1 MDKITVEELSR
12 RLAERA
18 EDVCVRLLPG
28 GKRVKSDWV
37 CGDVSGAPGD
47 SLKVHLDGQHVGEWK
62 DWANESERGDLIDLW
77 RASRQCAPADA
88 IREVKAYL
96 GIVDNIAQVIPKKYE
111 RPSTNGV
118 HDFAENSAALT
129 WLVEK
134 RLIEHG
140 TLNQFRVKV
149 APASKAIVFPCY
161 SPKDELIN
169 RSYRTLGEKKRV
181 WQDTGCAPCLFGWH
195 ALRESAYQARS
206 VILCEGQIDCMT
218 WTQWGFNA
226 LSIPNGSGQ
235 TWIEYEWDN
244 LQVFDTIYISF
255 DMDGAGAENAR
266 KAMQRLGL
274 HRCLVIEMPHK
285 DANEGLQNGRVR
297 DDAAKWVSEARPPA
311 MKGIVRAK
319 DLLKRLL
326 REIEPK
332 PPVFTLPFLRI
343 RNEAESGFYP
353 RRGEITLWSGVSG
366 QGKSTLIN
374 FWILSYLAATDPGVF
389 LASMEMRP
397 ETNLRKIITSTLMH
411 VPSPEEATAFLDMFG
426 PKLIFADVVGY
437 IKPPE
442 LFDMMRFAF
451 ARHGCENFFID
462 SLMRIEGLEEDFP
475 AQGDFMNK
483 LQEFVKETETHVHL
497 VAHPRKVG
505 ANGRPGLMD
514 VKGSSLIPNN
524 ADNVC
529 VVSRNLEKELLM
541 REAPTEEERKK
552 IGRAMHDT
560 EVTIEKQRETGWMG
574 RFLLRFNPHTFSYSA
589 MTEL

>member
-18 EDVCVRLLPG
+18 EDVCLRLLPG
-28 GKRVKSDWV
+28 GKRVKSEWV
-37 CGDVSGAPGD
+37 CGDAAGSPGD
-47 SLKVHLDGQHVGEWK
+47 SLKVHLEGQHLGKWR
-62 DWANESERGDLIDLW
+62 DWANDTDSGDLVDLW
-77 RASRQCAPADA
+77 RISRNCSPAEA
-88 IREVKAYL
+88 IREVKSYL
-96 GIVDNIAQVIPKKYE
+96 GIVDSIAQAVPKQYA

-118 HDFAENSAALT
+118 HDCVENSVSYKWLT
-129 WLVEK
+129 DK
-134 RLIEHG
+134 RKIDASI
-140 TLNQFRVKV
+140 LNRFRVKV
-149 APASKAIVFPCY
+149 APESKAIVFPCY

-169 RSYRTLGEKKRV
+169 RSYRTLGEKKKV
-181 WQDTGCAPCLFGWH
+181 WQDTGCAPCLFGWQ
-195 ALRESAYQARS
+195 ALSDRAYQTRS
-206 VILCEGQIDCMT
+206 VILCEGQVDCMT
-218 WTQWGFNA
+218 WTQWGFDA

-274 HRCLVIEMPHK
+274 HRCMVIEIPNK
-285 DANEGLQNGRVR
+285 DANDCLLAGKNAE
-297 DDAAKWVSEARPPA
+297 DARQWVLVARPPV
-311 MKGIVRAK
+311 MKGLIAAK
-319 DLLKRLL
+319 DLRKRFL

-332 PPVFTLPFLRI
+332 EPVFTLPFLRTK
-343 RNEAESGFYP
+343 NETDVGYYP

-366 QGKSTLIN
+366 QGKSTFIN
-374 FWILSYLAATDPGVF
+374 FWIMSYLSVTDPAVF

-397 ETNLRKIITSTLMH
+397 ETNMRKM
-411 VPSPEEATAFLDMFG
+411 ATAMFQQHPTPEIADAFLADCG

-437 IKPPE
+437 IKASE
-442 LFDMMRFAF
+442 LFEMMRFAF

-462 SLMRIEGLEEDFP
+462 SLMRIEGLEEDYP

-497 VAHPRKVG
+497 VAHPRKGG
-505 ANGRPGLMD
+505 AGGRPGLMD

-529 VVSRNLEKELLM
+529 VVSRNMEKVQLL
-541 REAPTEEERKK
+541 RDAVKK
-552 IGRAMHDT
+552 EDKDRIANLYDT
-560 EVTIEKQRETGWMG
+560 EVSVEKQRETGWTG
-574 RFLLRFNPHTFSYSA
+574 RFLLKFNPKNYMYSA
-589 MTEL
+589 MPS